1 MCSSDLQPL
10 ILLCGHNAAL
20 AQSLQALPRTATHV
34 VVGYTSDVARYMQLA
49 DYLVGKPGPGS
60 LSEALQSGLPVIVTR
75 NASTMPQERYNTDW
89 VRERGVGRVIK
100 RFAGIRPAVQA
111 LQADLPALRAN
122 VQRLDNRAVF
132 EVPQVLADI
141 LAQRSR
147 APSPECRATV
157 TVAT

>member
-1 MCSSDLQPL
+1 MLVGQE
-10 ILLCGHNAAL
+10 AL
-20 AQSLQALPRTATHV
+20 AAQ
-34 VVGYTSDVARYMQLA
+34 VAAGEEIRVAAQVF
-49 DYLVGKPGPGS
+49 LV
-60 LSEALQSGLPVIVTR
+60 LGLG
-75 NASTMPQERYNTDW
+75 